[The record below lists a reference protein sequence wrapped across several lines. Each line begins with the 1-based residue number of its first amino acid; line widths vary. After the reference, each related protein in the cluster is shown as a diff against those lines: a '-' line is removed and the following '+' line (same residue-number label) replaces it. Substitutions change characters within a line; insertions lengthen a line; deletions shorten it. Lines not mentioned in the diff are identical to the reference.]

1 MRQTDRNQGSIKVL
15 LIFALL
21 LANIIVALS
30 RHEATPGARGAAAES
45 PRYSGQMHSAASLA
59 EPVSP

>member
-1 MRQTDRNQGSIKVL
+1 MRKTDRNEGSIKVL

-30 RHEATPGARGAAAES
+30 RHEAPPRSRGAAAES
-45 PRYSGQMHSAASLA
+45 PRYSGQLHSAAIFA
-59 EPVSP
+59 EPASP